1 MASRKI
7 QVKFTIG
14 GKKLRVKSSHRLKK
28 IAYKK
33 ADEYRKKGY
42 HATVYKYGDLYQVH
56 AAKK

>member
-7 QVKFTIG
+7 QVRFIVY
-14 GKKLRVKSSHRLKK
+14 GKNLSIKSSHRLKR
-28 IAYKK
+28 IAEKK

-42 HATVYKYGDLYQVH
+42 YATVYKYADLYQVH